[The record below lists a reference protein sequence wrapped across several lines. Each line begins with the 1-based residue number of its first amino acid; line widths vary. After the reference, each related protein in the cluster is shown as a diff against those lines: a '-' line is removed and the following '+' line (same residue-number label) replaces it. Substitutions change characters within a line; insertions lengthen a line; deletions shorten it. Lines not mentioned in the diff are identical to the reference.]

1 MFLCEMFQVLLYHRQ
16 IQQQYAS
23 QLSIVEQQ
31 QQLHQRQCR
40 TTEPLVQLRNAP
52 DVSSSGGKKD
62 GRTVEAC
69 FDSVLE
75 WYVVRSCCIKS
86 IGVNSWGIGGCMTTQ
101 ILGWVSWGLY
111 EILLY
116 SIMYRNVR

>member
-1 MFLCEMFQVLLYHRQ
+1 MFLFEMFQVLLYHRQ

-69 FDSVLE
+69 YDSVLE
-75 WYVVRSCCIKS
+75 CHVVRSCCITS
-86 IGVNSWGIGGCMTTQ
+86 ICFNCGG
-101 ILGWVSWGLY
+101 LGAA
-111 EILLY
+111 
-116 SIMYRNVR
+116 